1 MRKVLFVL
9 LAAACAEAPPVK
21 TTLPVHSLKTPEPVS
36 KDGVGL
42 TLDPITY
49 DGWKNHGAIVM
60 KISWQEI
67 DRNAPVSMSVAG
79 RGGSGSP
86 RTSTVTRS
94 EEIPLLPLPAIQVAI
109 ENKSGKPLDFAK
121 AHIEL
126 SDGQH
131 HWKLMDSVGD
141 VQGRVQNDVMS
152 SHNVADNRPLL
163 DGLASAVAQLPI
175 ANSKLTIAPGQTW
188 QGFLVFHMDTHDADE
203 LNDLLD
209 KADKLTLAAD
219 LGGTSFSVELPRQ
232 TQQKSYTCP
241 GDLKKP
247 SFKKCKEG

>member
-1 MRKVLFVL
+1 MRRVLFVL

-42 TLDPITY
+42 TLEPITW

-60 KISWQEI
+60 RISWQEI
-67 DRNAPVSMSVAG
+67 DRNAPVAM
-79 RGGSGSP
+79 GGSAGA
-86 RTSTVTRS
+86 RTPTVLRS
-94 EEIPLLPLPAIQVAI
+94 DEIPLLPLPAIQVAI
-109 ENKSGKPLDFAK
+109 ENKGEKPLEIARS
-121 AHIEL
+121 HIEL

-131 HWKLMDSVGD
+131 HWKLMDSIGD

-163 DGLASAVAQLPI
+163 DGLASAIAQLPI

-188 QGFLVFHMDTHDADE
+188 QGFLCFHMDIHDADE

-219 LGGTSFSVELPRQ
+219 FAGTSFSIELPRQ
-232 TQQKSYTCP
+232 TQQKPYTCP